1 VTSANEL
8 VRTSLFTHYLLF
20 HSSIFLLYYV
30 LMILILIMQ
39 IWSFAS
45 RRRLMLQSPLDT
57 LDLRYLSVI
66 TPYALLY
73 GYIIFIM
80 PYALHLLS

>member
-1 VTSANEL
+1 
-8 VRTSLFTHYLLF
+8 
-20 HSSIFLLYYV
+20 
-30 LMILILIMQ
+30 
-39 IWSFAS
+39 
-45 RRRLMLQSPLDT
+45 MLQSPLDT